1 MEILDFLPIKC
12 AVSDAKRRQHTI
24 AMFKTQNLEN
34 VVTTEYIA
42 LSAHKSSD
50 AIVLALLNVVHHGAT
65 KWRKK
70 RKVWFK
76 IKQNG
81 T

>member
-1 MEILDFLPIKC
+1 MWLP
-12 AVSDAKRRQHTI
+12 
-24 AMFKTQNLEN
+24 L
-34 VVTTEYIA
+34 EYIA

-50 AIVLALLNVVHHGAT
+50 AIVLALLNEVHHGAT
-65 KWRKK
+65 EWRKK
-70 RKVWFK
+70 RKVWGK